1 MEALYQSRIRR
12 DLPTWRS
19 MLYIPGSNEKL
30 LARAPTVPAD
40 AVVIDLE
47 DSVAPQLKEAA
58 RARLPQSVAHAA
70 SGGLDVLVR
79 VNRPVSM
86 MVRDIEA
93 AVCPHVRAIIVPK
106 ADGPSHVRLLDE
118 LVTECEERQGM
129 KIGHTGLHMLIE
141 STGAYH
147 QMVEIA
153 SASPR
158 VISMSLG
165 NEDLALE
172 CGFEPSE
179 DTLLIPKQ
187 QLVFACIAAGV
198 RPMGFLSSIA
208 LFKDIEAFRTMVRRS
223 RRFGYTG
230 AACIHPAQAA
240 VLNEEFAPSAEEI
253 ARAERI
259 VREGDAATAEGR
271 GAFLLDG
278 NMIDIP
284 IIEKARTMLAAERRR
299 KAQASRAASGG

>member
-1 MEALYQSRIRR
+1 M
-12 DLPTWRS
+12 
-19 MLYIPGSNEKL
+19 
-30 LARAPTVPAD
+30 
-40 AVVIDLE
+40 
-47 DSVAPQLKEAA
+47 
-58 RARLPQSVAHAA
+58 
-70 SGGLDVLVR
+70 
-79 VNRPVSM
+79 
-86 MVRDIEA
+86 
-93 AVCPHVRAIIVPK
+93 RAIIVPK

-230 AACIHPAQAA
+230 AACIHPRRRRCSTR
-240 VLNEEFAPSAEEI
+240 NSRPRPKRSPAPSGSCAKAMPPPRRAA
-253 ARAERI
+253 ARSCS
-259 VREGDAATAEGR
+259 T
-271 GAFLLDG
+271 G

-284 IIEKARTMLAAERRR
+284 IIEKARNMLAAERRR